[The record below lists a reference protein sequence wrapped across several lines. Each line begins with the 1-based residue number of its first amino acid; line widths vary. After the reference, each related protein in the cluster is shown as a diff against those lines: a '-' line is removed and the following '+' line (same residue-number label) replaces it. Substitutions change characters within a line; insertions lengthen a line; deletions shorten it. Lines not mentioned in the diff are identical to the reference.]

1 MDVRQSSGRLTQTKI
16 QLCSYE
22 MYQVEMLDRMLTS
35 VQKTEDAFIDV
46 NNRIIRNINARKDR
60 LNLINSRIQNI
71 SGKILA
77 LYNQDFF
84 QIVSPAH
91 FPKISTHES
100 ASNHPYQ
107 SIFYD
112 PNEIMTLDE
121 EIQAGAGENPGI

>member
-1 MDVRQSSGRLTQTKI
+1 
-16 QLCSYE
+16 
-22 MYQVEMLDRMLTS
+22 MLDRMLTS

-60 LNLINSRIQNI
+60 LNLINSRITAV
-71 SGKILA
+71 SGKILS

-112 PNEIMTLDE
+112 RNEPMTLDE
-121 EIQAGAGENPGI
+121 EIQAGPGQNPDLNQKLEMPEMSSI